1 MRRSGGPEPCA
12 ACSSTSACGEQRALP
27 GRAPREP
34 AAAAPSPGEPQ
45 PRHRAGGSSPP
56 GSRASLLSPGLVP
69 EPKHLWEG
77 CQPPR
82 AAGAPAPFS
91 CQTDWGPFPGQRGDT
106 SPRAPWPKR
115 PELRFGA
122 QEGSRV
128 CHGPT
133 PQPCRAGLPHGGA
146 RETLLVSP
154 AVPPGFGPTPLACLG
169 FPLSPPKGHVC
180 WGHWH
185 NPVAAAERTWMRRM
199 TAWCILHMSARD
211 GLSIRISTA
220 WMGPA
225 GLRSF
230 MATWDSKYI
239 LTAIIARQ
247 GRGRGQPQDPSPWAQ
262 SSPRGSPPPS
272 LLPAPPPN
280 PLALQSATGKCRRHA
295 ASPAGHIRPLA
306 QPLQGAFA
314 PSLAPVA
321 ISSHPLLQP
330 RLGTAAEA
338 CTAARRAAAGLAW
351 CCWGQ
356 VDARLLLGVSGCPFP
371 DKAQAATPADLIRQA

>member
-1 MRRSGGPEPCA
+1 MDQTPRAEVWGSGRERGPPWSRSPAMPGW
-12 ACSSTSACGEQRALP
+12 SATRWCQRNPPGER
-27 GRAPREP
+27 GCAPRLW
-34 AAAAPSPGEPQ
+34 PQ
-45 PRHRAGGSSPP
+45 AF
-56 GSRASLLSPGLVP
+56 GL
-69 EPKHLWEG
+69 
-77 CQPPR
+77 
-82 AAGAPAPFS
+82 
-91 CQTDWGPFPGQRGDT
+91 
-106 SPRAPWPKR
+106 
-115 PELRFGA
+115 LRF
-122 QEGSRV
+122 
-128 CHGPT
+128 P
-133 PQPCRAGLPHGGA
+133 P
-146 RETLLVSP
+146 
-154 AVPPGFGPTPLACLG
+154 VPPQ
-169 FPLSPPKGHVC
+169 GHVC
-180 WGHWH
+180 WGQRH
-185 NPVAAAERTWMRRM
+185 NPAATAERTWMRRM

-230 MATWDSKYI
+230 MATWDSEYV
-239 LTAIIARQ
+239 LAAIIAGQ
-247 GRGRGQPQDPSPWAQ
+247 GRGRGQPQDPSPRAQ

-280 PLALQSATGKCRRHA
+280 PFALQSATGKRRRDA

-314 PSLAPVA
+314 PGPAPVA

-330 RLGTAAEA
+330 WLGTAAEA
-338 CTAARRAAAGLAW
+338 CTAARRAAAGLAR